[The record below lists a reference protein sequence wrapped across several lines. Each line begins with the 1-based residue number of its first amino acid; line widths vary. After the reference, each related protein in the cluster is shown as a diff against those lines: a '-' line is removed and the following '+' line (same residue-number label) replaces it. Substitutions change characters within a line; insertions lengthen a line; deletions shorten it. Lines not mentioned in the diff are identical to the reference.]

1 LYLRHLYLDLFEV
14 GDFFIEEVEIGNELS
29 ASLEQDV
36 LPLHFFLSLGLL
48 HFGLVLLQE
57 LAEAFFGVLLP
68 EVAVFLE
75 IFLDVF
81 SVFDDQVEVVGYSG
95 LRVFD

>member
-1 LYLRHLYLDLFEV
+1 MFEV
-14 GDFFIEEVEIGNELS
+14 GDFFIEEVEIGDELS

-36 LPLHFFLSLGLL
+36 LSLHFFLSLDLL

-57 LAEAFFGVLLP
+57 LAEPFFGVLLP
-68 EVAVFLE
+68 EVAVFLQ